1 MQTVFPAIE
10 PLYASEAAADGSLP
24 IVNINIAGA
33 STYGTNVRRHGL
45 MLKIAK
51 QFVEESTYPWINY
64 WLRLA
69 GLFARPVGRKCQ
81 ENRSSTRCHPRDPPS
96 ATIAI
101 RCRRYHAPS
110 PPSPHDQ
117 RVSSTATARDKARKT
132 DLPAS
137 DPGHAMDTAGGRDRN
152 RPVSCSYFGGKTRR
166 RRFFLAAC
174 AWEGKILIL
183 AS

>member
-81 ENRSSTRCHPRDPPS
+81 ESRSSTRCHPRDPPS

-101 RCRRYHAPS
+101 RCRNYHAPS

-117 RVSSTATARDKARKT
+117 RVSSTSTARDKARKT

-137 DPGHAMDTAGGRDRN
+137 DPGGGRDRN

-166 RRFFLAAC
+166 QRSFLADC
-174 AWEGKILIL
+174 TSEGKILITN
-183 AS
+183 S